1 MQRRQKEFLPS
12 PIATPV
18 INKLIRRTSAHL
30 LGSSS
35 VHLLILGQYCGA
47 MGWCKYFKG
56 KPSANLINGC
66 GVLQLSPVEDPSQ
79 FSKL

>member
-1 MQRRQKEFLPS
+1 MWRHQKEFLPS

-18 INKLIRRTSAHL
+18 ISKLIRRTSAHL
-30 LGSSS
+30 LGSY
-35 VHLLILGQYCGA
+35 LLILGQYCGA
-47 MGWCKYFKG
+47 MGQCKYFKG

-66 GVLQLSPVEDPSQ
+66 GALQLSPVEDPSQ